1 MEKIYLVL
9 YAPTSVQRII
19 DFLRT
24 VYAWNNAVP
33 VIIKPIGAAAQ
44 IGVPEAHRLAYK
56 TGKPLIVFPEIND
69 LREILGVKNIYYIT
83 DYGETRRITSII
95 TEKTAFIIS
104 GGDQEPSKRELI
116 NIETIKLEETPSNV
130 PATALAALILFIL
143 SKEGFQD
150 K

>member
-19 DFLRT
+19 DFLKT
-24 VYAWNNAVP
+24 VYAWNNALP

-56 TGKPLIVFPEIND
+56 AGKPLIVLPEIND
-69 LREILGVKNIYYIT
+69 LKEVLGLENIYYIT
-83 DYGETRRITSII
+83 DYGETRKINDII
-95 TEKTAFIIS
+95 IEKTAFITS
-104 GGDQEPSKRELI
+104 GGDQEPSKKELI
-116 NIETIKLEETPSNV
+116 DIETIKLEEIPSNV

-143 SKEGFQD
+143 SKRVF
-150 K
+150 

>member
-19 DFLRT
+19 DFLKT

-56 TGKPLIVFPEIND
+56 AGKPLIVLPEIND
-69 LREILGVKNIYYIT
+69 LREVLGLKNIYCIT
-83 DYGETRRITSII
+83 DYGETKKITDIV

-104 GGDQEPSKRELI
+104 GGEQETSKKELI
-116 NIETIKLEETPSNV
+116 DIETIKLEEIPMNI
-130 PATALAALILFIL
+130 PATALTALILYVL
-143 SKEGFQD
+143 SK
-150 K
+150 KSL

>member
-1 MEKIYLVL
+1 MYLVL

-19 DFLRT
+19 DFLKT

-56 TGKPLIVFPEIND
+56 AGKPLIVLPEIND
-69 LREILGVKNIYYIT
+69 LREVLGLKNIYCIT
-83 DYGETRRITSII
+83 DYGETKKITDIV

-104 GGDQEPSKRELI
+104 GGEQEPSKKELI
-116 NIETIKLEETPSNV
+116 DIETIKLEEIPMNI
-130 PATALAALILFIL
+130 PATALTALILYVL
-143 SKEGFQD
+143 SK
-150 K
+150 KSL

>member
-19 DFLRT
+19 DFLKT
-24 VYAWNNAVP
+24 VYAWNNALP

-56 TGKPLIVFPEIND
+56 AGKPLIVLPEIND
-69 LREILGVKNIYYIT
+69 LKEVLGLENIYYIT
-83 DYGETRRITSII
+83 DYGETRKINDII
-95 TEKTAFIIS
+95 IEKTAFIIS
-104 GGDQEPSKRELI
+104 GGDHEPSKKELI
-116 NIETIKLEETPSNV
+116 DIETIKLEEIPSNV

-143 SKEGFQD
+143 SKRVF
-150 K
+150 